1 MNRMNGRNAPWI
13 SRLAGCLLVA
23 AVFSPARV
31 AWGQLAAQEIQITSS
46 TATESTPTL
55 GADARRGGL

>member
-31 AWGQLAAQEIQITSS
+31 ALADTLASTQIQGT
-46 TATESTPTL
+46 TSTPT
-55 GADARRGGL
+55 